1 MIIIIYLVLF
11 CIIVKYVLPIM
22 GWFIKTKQLTN
33 LLRKDLNQFLQTIEK
48 YIRKETDSTYKNY
61 LLMYKAE
68 GLSRNGQWKEAISLL
83 NSINTRSLSKDLKI
97 ILYSVWISVLFY
109 SEKIKAAK
117 IFYENNYDILSNEI
131 GKKNQLYLERV
142 LALQE
147 FYFGS
152 IKKSEEIFMKILKKH
167 KGRFE
172 QAISSYYLGLI
183 YLKLRKEDKSLLYLE
198 NAKRNSDNYF
208 IGEKIDLLLTKNNN
222 KSKGNT

>member
-1 MIIIIYLVLF
+1 
-11 CIIVKYVLPIM
+11 M
-22 GWFIKTKQLTN
+22 GCFIKTKQLTN

-167 KGRFE
+167 KGCFE